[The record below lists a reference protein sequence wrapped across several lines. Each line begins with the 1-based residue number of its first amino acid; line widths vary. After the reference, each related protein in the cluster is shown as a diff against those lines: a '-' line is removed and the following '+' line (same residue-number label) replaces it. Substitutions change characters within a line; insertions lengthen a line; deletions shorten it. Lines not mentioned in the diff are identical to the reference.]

1 MQSYHYILKSL
12 RFVWISSKKWTI
24 ILLIF
29 HFIQAILPVLSLY
42 MIKLIVDAVTNSS
55 KTDFSEVIHYILV
68 FGGIQLLQ
76 AILQNYRQ
84 LISETQQ
91 QLVSDYMSEVII
103 DKAVDIDISYYENA
117 AYHNTFHQAQKQA
130 LYRPVQILNN
140 LTEFLSS
147 TFLLISLAGLL
158 FFLHWGIALILIC
171 FALPIA
177 GVKWYYSRKLYEWE
191 RNRTEL
197 EREAAYLNHVLTS
210 DSYAKEVRIFNLGEI
225 LKKRFTEVRKALFG
239 EKFKINNQRAKA
251 GVLAKSTEIIAMVLA
266 YGYIAWNTFNGNST
280 IGDLVMYFQ
289 AFQKGQSAIQQ
300 LLQSVV
306 GLYSNRLF
314 LSHLFE
320 LLEVESL
327 VKPPEET
334 IPLQNL
340 ENSIRLESVGFVY
353 PNTEK
358 KVLKNINLELKKG
371 QIIAFVGENGS
382 GKTTLIKLL
391 CKLYHPNEG
400 KILWDKIDFKNT
412 SLSDLRQR
420 ISVIYQDFAKYQF
433 SIGENIQIG
442 DLASPLSEPARQSAA
457 EKSGALRFIDKFPKG
472 YDQILGGMFKKGS
485 ELSGGQW
492 QKIALARA
500 FYKDAEII
508 ILDEP
513 SSSIDPL
520 AEAEIFEHF
529 KTLAKDKI
537 LILVTHRLY
546 NLKIADKIVVLNNG
560 EIVEEG
566 THLDLVEKKG
576 LYSEMFEKQVS

>member
-1 MQSYHYILKSL
+1 
-12 RFVWISSKKWTI
+12 
-24 ILLIF
+24 
-29 HFIQAILPVLSLY
+29 

-251 GVLAKSTEIIAMVLA
+251 GVLAKSTEIIAMVLT
-266 YGYIAWNTFNGNST
+266 YGYIAWSTFKGNST

-327 VKPPEET
+327 VKPPEKP

-340 ENSIRLESVGFVY
+340 ENSIRLENVDFVY

>member
-1 MQSYHYILKSL
+1 
-12 RFVWISSKKWTI
+12 
-24 ILLIF
+24 
-29 HFIQAILPVLSLY
+29 

-55 KTDFSEVIHYILV
+55 KTNFSEVVHYILL

-140 LTEFLSS
+140 LTQFLSS

-158 FFLHWGIALILIC
+158 FFLHWGIALVLIC

-177 GVKWYYSRKLYEWE
+177 WVKWHYSRKLYEWE

-197 EREAAYLNHVLTS
+197 ERKAAYLNHVLTS

-225 LKKRFTEVRKALFG
+225 LKKRFIEVRKALFG

-251 GVLAKSTEIIAMVLA
+251 GVLAKSTEIIAMVLT
-266 YGYIAWNTFNGNST
+266 YGYIAWSTFKGNST

-327 VKPPEET
+327 VKPPEEP

-340 ENSIRLESVGFVY
+340 ENSIRLENVDFVY

-566 THLDLVEKKG
+566 THADLVEKKG
-576 LYSEMFEKQVS
+576 LYLEMFEKQV

>member
-1 MQSYHYILKSL
+1 
-12 RFVWISSKKWTI
+12 
-24 ILLIF
+24 
-29 HFIQAILPVLSLY
+29 

-327 VKPPEET
+327 VKPPEKP

-340 ENSIRLESVGFVY
+340 ENSIRLENVDFVY

-391 CKLYHPNEG
+391 CKLYHPNKG

-566 THLDLVEKKG
+566 THADLVEKKG
-576 LYSEMFEKQVS
+576 LYLEMFEKQV

>member
-29 HFIQAILPVLSLY
+29 QLIQAILPVLSLY
-42 MIKLIVDAVTNSS
+42 MIKLIVDSVTNSS
-55 KTDFSEVIHYILV
+55 KTNFSEVVNYILL

-76 AILQNYRQ
+76 VILQNYRQ

-103 DKAVDIDISYYENA
+103 DKAVDIDISYYENP

-140 LTEFLSS
+140 LTEFFSS
-147 TFLLISLAGLL
+147 IFLLISLAGLL
-158 FFLHWGIALILIC
+158 FFLHWGVALVLIC

-197 EREAAYLNHVLTS
+197 ERKASYLNHVLTS
-210 DSYAKEVRIFNLGEI
+210 DTYAKEVRIFNLGEI
-225 LKKRFTEVRKALFG
+225 LKKQFTEVRKALFG
-239 EKFKINNQRAKA
+239 EKFKINNQLAKA
-251 GVLAKSTEIIAMVLA
+251 GVLAKSTEIIAMVLT
-266 YGYIAWNTFNGNST
+266 YGYIAWSTFNGNST

-327 VKPPEET
+327 VKQPEEPT
-334 IPLQNL
+334 VLQNL
-340 ENSIRLESVGFVY
+340 ENSIRLENVGFKY

-391 CKLYHPNEG
+391 CKLYNPNEG

-420 ISVIYQDFAKYQF
+420 ISVIYQDFAKYHF

-457 EKSGALRFIDKFPKG
+457 EKSGAINFINKFPKG
-472 YDQILGGMFKKGS
+472 YDQILGGMFKEGS

-520 AEAEIFEHF
+520 AEAEIFERF

-566 THLDLVEKKG
+566 THVDLVKKKG
-576 LYSEMFEKQVS
+576 LYLEMFEKQV